1 MSITVNY
8 QKRKNAE
15 LFENLE
21 KLDMENVQNYVPIYK
36 RFFSLNDTNYNGIN
50 LNHVWH
56 VTNVSNKIQ
65 NNLYQCTIKNG
76 ETNSTK
82 QKPVF
87 FKSAPLLDPF
97 KYMVGKY
104 NVLDSSLLNLPN
116 LNSQKLTV
124 HSKIL
129 DVNNSAY
136 VDGLFTYLTSTL
148 ANSVTFYHGL
158 EFYGSY
164 LAVKKSFTLNIF
176 DDLDYLVKSDFFNK
190 NKNVLFEVED
200 YSEKYWDED
209 DEQPFS
215 QKLQPIKIVE
225 NDVCELKDTEEIEDS
240 IFENIFSQDDGNES
254 LNETKNDESLELTF
268 DNLKEMNFTVDDI
281 DDKNKT
287 TTLKS
292 GSTCSSRTSHTKS
305 DDELEENKD
314 EDEDGNENED
324 ENGDKGK
331 NDDEDEWTS
340 NSSNENSNSNSN
352 DSSECVNAVI
362 SKFPVQIICM
372 ENCEMT
378 LDDYILENDL
388 EEVEWFAIMMQIIM
402 TLITYQKAFAFTH
415 NDLHTNNI
423 MYVHT
428 KKEYL
433 YYCYKKKYYRVP
445 TFGKIFKIIDFGRA
459 IYKFDGKLFC
469 SDSFQTGGDAFTQ
482 YNCEPYYNDKKAR
495 IEPNYSFDLCRLA
508 CSMFDYF
515 VEDMDS
521 IKDLDSCDAITR
533 LIVEWCIDDNGVNI
547 LYKNNGA
554 DRYPDFKLYK
564 MIARQVHHHTPQA
577 QLERKEF
584 GAFTVNKNKIPNKEH
599 LMNIDDIKS
608 YA

>member
-1 MSITVNY
+1 MSITINY

-15 LFENLE
+15 LFQSLE
-21 KLDMENVQNYVPIYK
+21 KLDMEKVQNYVPIYK
-36 RFFSLNDTNYNGIN
+36 RFFSLNDTNYNSVN
-50 LNHVWH
+50 LNHSWH
-56 VTNVSNKIQ
+56 VTNVSSKIQ

-76 ETNSTK
+76 ESNNTK

-116 LNSQKLTV
+116 LESTSTTV

-136 VDGLFTYLTSTL
+136 VDGLFTYLSSSL
-148 ANSVTFYHGL
+148 ANSTTFPHGL

-190 NKNVLFEVED
+190 NKNVLFQVED
-200 YSEKYWDED
+200 YSEKYWNED
-209 DEQPFS
+209 DEQP
-215 QKLQPIKIVE
+215 QKLQPIKIAD
-225 NDVCELKDTEEIEDS
+225 NDDTLLKDAEEIEDS
-240 IFENIFSQDDGNES
+240 IFENIFSQSEES
-254 LNETKNDESLELTF
+254 GTQTLELTEE
-268 DNLKEMNFTVDDI
+268 NLKEMHLTVEDVE
-281 DDKNKT
+281 DKNKT

-305 DDELEENKD
+305 DDDVAERT
-314 EDEDGNENED
+314 DGSST
-324 ENGDKGK
+324 GDDDDNDSASGSGKGS
-331 NDDEDEWTS
+331 EWTDETGS
-340 NSSNENSNSNSN
+340 GSGSGSN

-362 SKFPVQIICM
+362 SKFPVQVICM

-378 LDDYILENDL
+378 LDDYILDNEI
-388 EEVEWFAIMMQIIM
+388 EEVEWFAIMMQVVM
-402 TLITYQKAFAFTH
+402 TLIAYQKAFAFTH

-423 MYVHT
+423 MYVNT

-469 SDSFQTGGDAFTQ
+469 SDSFQNGGDAFTQ
-482 YNCEPYYNDKKAR
+482 YNCEPYYNDKKPR
-495 IEPNYSFDLCRLA
+495 LEPNYSFDLCRLA
-508 CSMFDYF
+508 CSMFDYV
-515 VEDMDS
+515 VEDMDA
-521 IKDLDSCDAITR
+521 IKDLESCEPITK
-533 LIVEWCIDDNGVNI
+533 LIVEWCTDDNGVNI
-547 LYKNNGA
+547 LYKNNGS

-584 GAFTVNKNKIPNKEH
+584 GAFTINKNKVPSKEQII
-599 LMNIDDIKS
+599 NIDDMAS
-608 YA
+608 YI

>member
-1 MSITVNY
+1 MSITINY

-15 LFENLE
+15 LFQSLE
-21 KLDMENVQNYVPIYK
+21 KLDMENVQNYVPIYQ
-36 RFFSLNDTNYNGIN
+36 RFFSLNETNYNAIN
-50 LNHVWH
+50 LNHTWH
-56 VTNVSNKIQ
+56 VTNVSSKIQ
-65 NNLYQCTIKNG
+65 NNLYQCTIKNT
-76 ETNSTK
+76 ETNDTKTK
-82 QKPVF
+82 QVF

-104 NVLDSSLLNLPN
+104 NVLDSSLLNLP
-116 LNSQKLTV
+116 KLDSTAKTV
-124 HSKIL
+124 HAKIL

-136 VDGLFTYLTSTL
+136 VDGLFSYLSSSL
-148 ANSVTFYHGL
+148 SNKNNFIHGL

-200 YSEKYWDED
+200 YSEKYWNED
-209 DEQPFS
+209 DIIP
-215 QKLQPIKIVE
+215 QKLQPIKIADSDA
-225 NDVCELKDTEEIEDS
+225 NILKDAEELQDS
-240 IFENIFSQDDGNES
+240 MFENVFAIEPDNTPTA
-254 LNETKNDESLELTF
+254 ETPSSFAELTL
-268 DNLKEMNFTVDDI
+268 DNLREMNFTMDDI
-281 DDKNKT
+281 EDKNKT

-305 DDELEENKD
+305 TDEIDGHKVNSGNDDNSGD
-314 EDEDGNENED
+314 NDDDNDENED
-324 ENGDKGK
+324 
-331 NDDEDEWTS
+331 DDSGVWT
-340 NSSNENSNSNSN
+340 NETSSNSNSN
-352 DSSECVNAVI
+352 DSSESVNAVI
-362 SKFPVQIICM
+362 PKFPVQVICM

-378 LDDYILENDL
+378 LDDYIAENEL
-388 EEVEWFAIMMQIIM
+388 EEVEWFSLLMQVVM

-423 MYVHT
+423 MCVNT
-428 KKEYL
+428 KKEFL

-459 IYKFDGKLFC
+459 IYKFDGKQFC
-469 SDSFQTGGDAFTQ
+469 SDSFQNGGDAFTQ
-482 YNCEPYYNDKKAR
+482 YNCEPYYNDKKPR
-495 IEPNYSFDLCRLA
+495 LEPNYSFDLCRLA
-508 CSMFDYF
+508 CSIFDYL

-521 IKDLDSCDAITR
+521 IKELDKCDAITR

-584 GAFTVNKNKIPNKEH
+584 GAFTINKNKIPSKEH
-599 LMNIDDIKS
+599 VMNIDDIPS
-608 YA
+608 YI